1 MFPLLVAFTVSDLE
15 FSFKVDVQ
23 HLVLKLMNI
32 IHFTGQLGLMKF
44 CCFQE
49 DMFKDYQISQ
59 KRSRKVNLISRYFI
73 LDRLCRLCLKV
84 TKDHI
89 QIVFFLLAEKG
100 CWSHPKGFCIDMGL
114 HISFW
119 NSEKILNCL
128 LLFVTDLAD
137 IMKRLLTKY
146 DNLFEVSFPYSMG
159 WHGMYTIKHWTFSN
173 LWIPLVFFYSLWWF
187 GLVVQ
192 HILFPI
198 KSCFN

>member
-23 HLVLKLMNI
+23 HLVLNLMNI

-59 KRSRKVNLISRYFI
+59 KRSRKVNLISR
-73 LDRLCRLCLKV
+73 LCRLCLKV

-100 CWSHPKGFCIDMGL
+100 C
-114 HISFW
+114 
-119 NSEKILNCL
+119 
-128 LLFVTDLAD
+128 
-137 IMKRLLTKY
+137 
-146 DNLFEVSFPYSMG
+146 
-159 WHGMYTIKHWTFSN
+159 
-173 LWIPLVFFYSLWWF
+173 
-187 GLVVQ
+187 
-192 HILFPI
+192 
-198 KSCFN
+198 

>member
-1 MFPLLVAFTVSDLE
+1 MFPLLVAFTVSDLD

-23 HLVLKLMNI
+23 HLVLNLMNI

-114 HISFW
+114 HIFFW
-119 NSEKILNCL
+119 NSEKFK
-128 LLFVTDLAD
+128 LFATFCYRSCWYNEETTDQIWQSFWSFFSLFYGVA
-137 IMKRLLTKY
+137 RYVYYQAL
-146 DNLFEVSFPYSMG
+146 NLFQSLD
-159 WHGMYTIKHWTFSN
+159 TF
-173 LWIPLVFFYSLWWF
+173 
-187 GLVVQ
+187 
-192 HILFPI
+192 
-198 KSCFN
+198 

>member
-15 FSFKVDVQ
+15 FSFNVDVQ
-23 HLVLKLMNI
+23 HLVLNLMNI

-59 KRSRKVNLISRYFI
+59 KRSRKVNLISRCFI

-100 CWSHPKGFCIDMGL
+100 C
-114 HISFW
+114 
-119 NSEKILNCL
+119 
-128 LLFVTDLAD
+128 
-137 IMKRLLTKY
+137 
-146 DNLFEVSFPYSMG
+146 
-159 WHGMYTIKHWTFSN
+159 
-173 LWIPLVFFYSLWWF
+173 
-187 GLVVQ
+187 
-192 HILFPI
+192 
-198 KSCFN
+198 

>member
-23 HLVLKLMNI
+23 HLVLNLMNI

-44 CCFQE
+44 CCFLE

-73 LDRLCRLCLKV
+73 LDRIFRLCLKV

-100 CWSHPKGFCIDMGL
+100 C
-114 HISFW
+114 
-119 NSEKILNCL
+119 
-128 LLFVTDLAD
+128 
-137 IMKRLLTKY
+137 
-146 DNLFEVSFPYSMG
+146 
-159 WHGMYTIKHWTFSN
+159 
-173 LWIPLVFFYSLWWF
+173 
-187 GLVVQ
+187 
-192 HILFPI
+192 
-198 KSCFN
+198 